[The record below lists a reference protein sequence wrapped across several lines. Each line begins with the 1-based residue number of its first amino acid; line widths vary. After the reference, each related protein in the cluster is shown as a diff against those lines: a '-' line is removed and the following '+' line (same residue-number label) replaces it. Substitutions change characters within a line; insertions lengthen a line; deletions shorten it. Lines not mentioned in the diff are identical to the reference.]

1 MINRRGIIVL
11 TFVALCAAALLI
23 AALELRTSTPARIVA
38 MTNHA
43 TVPRDPMLAAQIN
56 TNTPNP
62 ALTPLP
68 TNTHTPPTPTASATL
83 AGDGGFG
90 PITGPNYTLAP
101 TQYRTPIP
109 TASPTFGPSPTPGPA
124 LRRDLIG
131 VQIHPHIDNADYSAM
146 LNHART
152 LGVTWVKFQ
161 FNWSLLESAPGTL
174 TQDFYMLRLYVQ
186 QAHNQGF
193 KVLVSVA
200 KAPGWS
206 RSPDADGIMRED
218 GPPRDPAMLASFI
231 SLMLNEI
238 GVDVHGNPYISAL
251 EVWNEANLQREW
263 YAHPITGA
271 EYMRYFAPAYDIIRT
286 YSPAI
291 TVITAAP
298 APTGDSPGS
307 TNDRIWL
314 QQLYNAGLA
323 RYGGNVAVGIH
334 PYGWGNAADA
344 RCCAAAPR
352 GWDDQ
357 PQFFFL
363 NTIEDYHQIMTAN
376 GHANALLWATEFGW
390 ATFDGLRTYQGHQ
403 PPDPAGQPFFSF
415 INRWQQADFTLQALE
430 LAQARAY
437 MGPMIIWNLNFATIP
452 GAVDTSNPQTGYGML
467 DTQRQPR
474 PVYHALQSAPKQ

>member
-1 MINRRGIIVL
+1 MTNRRVFTLL
-11 TFVALCAAALLI
+11 TLILSAFALLI
-23 AALELRTSTPARIVA
+23 AALELQTSTPSRSAA
-38 MTNHA
+38 MTDRA
-43 TVPRDPMLAAQIN
+43 TMPRDPLLAAQIN

-68 TNTHTPPTPTASATL
+68 TNTVAPPTVTASATL
-83 AGDGGFG
+83 PSGDDFG
-90 PITGPNYTLAP
+90 PITGPDHTVAP
-101 TQYRTPIP
+101 IEYRTPIP
-109 TASPTFGPSPTPGPA
+109 AASPTFGPSPTSGPA

-131 VQIHPHIDNADYSAM
+131 VQIHPHIDNNDYSAM

-152 LGVTWVKFQ
+152 LGVTWIKFQ
-161 FNWSLLESAPGTL
+161 FNWSLLESAPGSL

-186 QAHNQGF
+186 QAHIQGF

-206 RSPDADGIMRED
+206 RNPDAGGIMRED
-218 GPPRDPAMLASFI
+218 GPPRDPAMLASF
-231 SLMLNEI
+231 LNQMLNEI
-238 GVDVHGNPYISAL
+238 GVDVHGNPYISAI
-251 EVWNEANLQREW
+251 EVWNEPNLQREW

-271 EYMRYFAPAYDIIRT
+271 EYMRYFAPAYNVIRT

-291 TVITAAP
+291 TIITAAP
-298 APTGDSPGS
+298 APTGDSAAS

-323 RYGGNVAVGIH
+323 GYGGNIAVGIH
-334 PYGWGNAADA
+334 PYGWANASDA

-363 NTIEDYHQIMTAN
+363 DTVEDYRQIMTAN
-376 GHANALLWATEFGW
+376 GHSNALLWTTEFGW
-390 ATFDGLRTYQGHQ
+390 ATFDGLLTYQGHQ

-415 INRWQQADFTLQALE
+415 IDRLQQADYTILALE
-430 LAQARAY
+430 LAQARGY
-437 MGPMIIWNLNFATIP
+437 MGPMIIWNLNFATLP
-452 GAVDTSNPQTGYGML
+452 GAVDTSNPQTGYGLL

-474 PVYHALQSAPKQ
+474 PVYHALQAVPKQ